1 MNALDVN
8 ETRKRLISALG
19 EKSKSYFAHLK
30 SWFCMRTNKEEF
42 DRQARLFLP
51 PHLVHLHNE
60 FLLAVLTKCQ
70 SLCQPTTYVYEG
82 IKQRPTVFA
91 SEKKLV
97 PVDCKLSTIEYKP
110 VTITRTIEPKNKQV
124 KVNFDKRFKPVDPVT
139 RLPPSSPFPLE
150 KSRVRF
156 CSRDLTLPDTALV
169 HGRMLVAAWDAG
181 LDHGCEDKAIKMILT
196 ATKEFLKQLV
206 VTIISNRKGYRLR
219 ETKVVQSVGLPTLN
233 PWLHNS
239 WHTHD
244 VTTNSHSPHNP
255 IIFQENFRAERDSAV
270 YIACAA
276 AENESLKPISV
287 LDVFQ
292 TLQMQKSVLPC
303 HSVYA
308 VNLERISQRLYHP
321 DF

>member
-19 EKSKSYFAHLK
+19 ESSKSYFAHLK
-30 SWFCMRTNKEEF
+30 SWFCMKTNKEEF

-91 SEKKLV
+91 PTKKCV
-97 PVDCKLSTIEYKP
+97 KPERISSIEIKP
-110 VTITRTIEPKNKQV
+110 VTIARTIEPKNKPT
-124 KVNFDKRFKPVDPVT
+124 KVNFENRFQPVDPVSQ
-139 RLPPSSPFPLE
+139 LPVSSHFPLE
-150 KSRVRF
+150 KSHIRF
-156 CSRDLTLPDTALV
+156 CSRDLTLPDAALV

-181 LDHGCEDKAIKMILT
+181 LDDGCEDKAIKLILT
-196 ATKEFLKQLV
+196 ATKQFLKQLMV
-206 VTIISNRKGYRLR
+206 AIISNRKGYRLR
-219 ETKVVQSVGLPTLN
+219 ENRVVQSVGLPTLN

-244 VTTNSHSPHNP
+244 STTNSHSPDDP
-255 IIFQENFRAERDSAV
+255 STYQGTCKAERDSAY
-270 YIACAA
+270 YIACTAD
-276 AENESLKPISV
+276 ENEFLKPISV

-292 TLQMQKSVLPC
+292 TLQVQKSVLPC
-303 HSVYA
+303 HSIYA
-308 VNLERISQRLYHP
+308 VNMERISQRLYHP
-321 DF
+321 DL